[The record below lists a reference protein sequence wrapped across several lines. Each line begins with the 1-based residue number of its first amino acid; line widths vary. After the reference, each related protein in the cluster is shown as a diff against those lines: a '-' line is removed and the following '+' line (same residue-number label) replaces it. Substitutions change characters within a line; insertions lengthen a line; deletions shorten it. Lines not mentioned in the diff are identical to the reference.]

1 MPACEIMLNTPAVSN
16 LIREN
21 KIHEIPM
28 IIETSA
34 EVGMISLNRYLANLV
49 RAKEI
54 ALDIAQNYSLNPS
67 ELRSLVRR

>member
-1 MPACEIMLNTPAVSN
+1 MNTPAVAN
-16 LIREN
+16 LIREA

-34 EVGMISLNRYLANLV
+34 EIGMISLNRYLANLV

-54 ALDIAQNYSLNPS
+54 SLEAAQDYSLNPS
-67 ELRSLVRR
+67 ELRNLVRR